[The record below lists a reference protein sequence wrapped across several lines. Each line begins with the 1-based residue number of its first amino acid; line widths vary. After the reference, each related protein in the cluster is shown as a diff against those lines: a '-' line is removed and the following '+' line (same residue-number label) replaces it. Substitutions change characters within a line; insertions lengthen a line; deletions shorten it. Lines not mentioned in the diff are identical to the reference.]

1 MATALKNYQ
10 LYIGGEWVDAT
21 SDDGLE
27 VINPATEETIGSVP
41 QGSIADVDRA
51 VGAAR
56 KSFEDGAWRRMPPRQ
71 RSDVLLRFMQTIAD
85 RKAELVDLIIA
96 EAGAARWVADG
107 LQFETGFKYAQWF
120 AERTASF
127 PFQDPLPPQV
137 SARGLGQGVIL
148 KEPVGVVAAITPFNF
163 PLYLNLSKVVPA
175 LAAGNSVVLKPSPY
189 TPMQAF
195 VLGEIADAAE
205 LPPGVLNVVT
215 GDVAAG
221 EHLTTHPDVDMISFT
236 GSDFVGKKIM
246 SQAAEGL
253 KKILLELGGKSP
265 NIIFAGS
272 DVQKFAQGAAAGFTI
287 HAGQGCALPTRILA
301 DRSVY
306 DEVVEG
312 VSTALGRISVGDPTD
327 KKTMMGPLIRE
338 AQRER
343 VEKYVATGAAE
354 GARLA
359 VGGARPADLSK
370 GYFFE
375 PTLFADV
382 SSSMSVA
389 QDEIFGPVGVVI
401 PFDGEEE
408 GIKIANDSRY
418 GLAAS
423 VWHPKP
429 VRAYEIAQ
437 ELQAGTVSINGGAG
451 GPHLWGP
458 FGGYKHSGIG
468 REYGD
473 YGMLEYTQLKTVAWS
488 AGRP

>member
-21 SDDGLE
+21 SDEGLE

-51 VGAAR
+51 VAAAR
-56 KSFEDGAWRRMPPRQ
+56 KAFVDGTWRRMPPRQ

-85 RKAELVDLIIA
+85 RKADLVDLIIA
-96 EAGAARWVADG
+96 EAGAARWVAEG
-107 LQFETGFKYAQWF
+107 LQFDTGLKYAQWF

-195 VLGEIADAAE
+195 VLGEFADAAG

-221 EHLTTHPDVDMISFT
+221 EHLTTHPEVDMISFT

-265 NIIFAGS
+265 NIIFAGA
-272 DVQKFAQGAAAGFTI
+272 DVKKFAQGAAAGFTI
-287 HAGQGCALPTRILA
+287 HAGQGCAQPR
-301 DRSVY
+301 DRRRPHRQEDDDGTTHPRGPARARRALRRGGHGRGRPPGLRRGAASRR
-306 DEVVEG
+306 DEGLLLRAHPVR
-312 VSTALGRISVGDPTD
+312 GRHQLDDRRPGRDLRARRRGDP
-327 KKTMMGPLIRE
+327 LR
-338 AQRER
+338 R
-343 VEKYVATGAAE
+343 
-354 GARLA
+354 
-359 VGGARPADLSK
+359 
-370 GYFFE
+370 
-375 PTLFADV
+375 
-382 SSSMSVA
+382 
-389 QDEIFGPVGVVI
+389 
-401 PFDGEEE
+401 
-408 GIKIANDSRY
+408 
-418 GLAAS
+418 
-423 VWHPKP
+423 
-429 VRAYEIAQ
+429 
-437 ELQAGTVSINGGAG
+437 
-451 GPHLWGP
+451 
-458 FGGYKHSGIG
+458 
-468 REYGD
+468 
-473 YGMLEYTQLKTVAWS
+473 
-488 AGRP
+488 

>member
-10 LYIGGEWVDAT
+10 LYIGGEWVDAA

-41 QGSIADVDRA
+41 QGSIADIDRA
-51 VGAAR
+51 VAAAR
-56 KSFEDGAWRRMPPRQ
+56 KAFEDGTWRRTPPRQ
-71 RSDVLLRFMQTIAD
+71 RSDALLRFMQTIAD

-107 LQFETGFKYAQWF
+107 LQFDTGFKYAQWF

-195 VLGEIADAAE
+195 VLGEIADAAG

-215 GDVAAG
+215 GDVPAG

-272 DVQKFAQGAAAGFTI
+272 DVKKFAQGAAAGFTI

-312 VSTALGRISVGDPTD
+312 VSSALGRISVGDPTD

-343 VEKYVATGAAE
+343 VERYVATGTSE

-359 VGGARPADLSK
+359 CGGSRPGDLSK
-370 GYFFE
+370 GFFFE

-408 GIKIANDSRY
+408 GIRIANDTRY

-423 VWHPKP
+423 VWHPNP

-437 ELQAGTVSINGGAG
+437 EIQAGTVSINGGAG

-473 YGMLEYTQLKTVAWS
+473 YGLLEYTQLKTVAWS